1 MNKQNSATGINSN
14 GVYHRSLAL
23 CWLYTSSICSLRLF
37 KLCQMAAQWTPKHL
51 KTWPC
56 GTASRG
62 CGNSHRKCA
71 DQYDQPPALGEC
83 AASAAASR
91 LRSDKDRSAQSIES
105 HASWSTRNLLAH
117 QQQAT
122 ADAFFKNKTG
132 TSSHG
137 MSCSHA
143 KRSAD
148 QNVIYDMLFSFLP
161 FECQNK
167 ITTATSKRGS
177 YTLYYFYIYIIYI
190 YIYIFI
196 YVYMSSMYSQFPI
209 VLC

>member
-1 MNKQNSATGINSN
+1 
-14 GVYHRSLAL
+14 
-23 CWLYTSSICSLRLF
+23 
-37 KLCQMAAQWTPKHL
+37 MAAQWTPKHL

-62 CGNSHRKCA
+62 CGNSHRECS
-71 DQYDQPPALGEC
+71 DEYDQPPALGEC
-83 AASAAASR
+83 ATSAAASR
-91 LRSDKDRSAQSIES
+91 LRSDKDRSVQSIEN
-105 HASWSTRNLLAH
+105 HTSWSTRNLLAQR
-117 QQQAT
+117 QQVT

-143 KRSAD
+143 RRSAD

-177 YTLYYFYIYIIYI
+177 YTSYYCIYI
-190 YIYIFI
+190 YIYII
-196 YVYMSSMYSQFPI
+196 DVFPI
-209 VLC
+209 PNSSVLASTDVNSFTINH